1 MKTSRQIAIV
11 VGTLALIEFSYIVTT
26 HDAQPEVSA
35 PTVADLVAGDKTEAA
50 FLRAMIDRQRTTLA
64 IVEREL
70 KYGQNERTRRV
81 TETMLANRKQELSAL
96 LALEK
101 TRP

>member
-11 VGTLALIEFSYIVTT
+11 VGALALIEFSYIVTT
-26 HDAQPEVSA
+26 HDAQPELGA
-35 PTVADLVAGDKTEAA
+35 PTVANLVAGDHSEAA
-50 FLRAMIDRQRTTLA
+50 FLRNMIDRQRTTLA

-70 KYGQNERTRRV
+70 KYGQTERTRKIA
-81 TETMLANRKQELSAL
+81 ETMLANRKQELSAL

-101 TRP
+101 AH